1 MAAGKDIIGRVQKFT
16 LELLAIGIPLDKVI
30 LIGSQA
36 NGTAS
41 EESDVN
47 VSLIS
52 GICSGYGHVDR

>member
-16 LELLAIGIPLDKVI
+16 LQLLAIGIPLDKVI
-30 LIGSQA
+30 LFGSKA

-41 EESDVN
+41 EESDVD

-52 GICSGYGHVDR
+52 GI